1 MKKIVL
7 NFDEGSTQ
15 VTDNNGGYIGVLTSQ
30 PDEFIES
37 NDGDLTLQL
46 VKQGVTVDEIIKLK
60 NADLIWMT

>member
-7 NFDEGSTQ
+7 NFDESSRGVS
-15 VTDNNGGYIGVLTSQ
+15 DSNGIFVGTLAGE

-60 NADLIWMT
+60 NADLI

>member
-60 NADLIWMT
+60 NADLI